1 MSSRSYK
8 EKGYRYT
15 LDLLKNLALELGG
28 SYPTRTRCKVKKN
41 KMYVEGLPTLVSLSF
56 IQ

>member
-28 SYPTRTRCKVKKN
+28 SYPTRTRCKVKK
-41 KMYVEGLPTLVSLSF
+41 KTKCMLKAYLP
-56 IQ
+56 